1 MYTLYGL
8 IIAVQKG
15 RVNTMIN
22 HLNDIEPQVKEA
34 LETAL
39 HDLKYLTNPAAHK
52 LATERT
58 IAALVNYNAAA
69 YMHGYFNAI
78 GDTLRHNT
86 ETFYTAATCM
96 IHFKYYHWNEK
107 EN

>member
-1 MYTLYGL
+1 ME
-8 IIAVQKG
+8 
-15 RVNTMIN
+15 N

-34 LETAL
+34 LEKAL
-39 HDLKYLTNPAAHK
+39 HELKYLINPEAHK
-52 LATERT
+52 MATERT
-58 IAALVNYNAAA
+58 ISALVDYNAAA

-78 GDTLRHNT
+78 GDNLPVKCAV
-86 ETFYTAATCM
+86 FYTAATCM